1 MCSAHINADSKLV
14 VNEFSTL
21 KEVSIKLQNLKGSD
35 VGV

>member
-1 MCSAHINADSKLV
+1 MCYVHINADSKLV
-14 VNEFSTL
+14 ANEFLTL